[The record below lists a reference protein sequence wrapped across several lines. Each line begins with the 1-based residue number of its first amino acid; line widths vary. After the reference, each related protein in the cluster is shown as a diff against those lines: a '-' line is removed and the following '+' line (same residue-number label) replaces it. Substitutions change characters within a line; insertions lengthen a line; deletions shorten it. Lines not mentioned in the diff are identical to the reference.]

1 MVVGALNHHICGFWN
16 IDIYNQWF
24 CLGAIYIHIILMN
37 REKALETIIVLA
49 LVLLIVHLQ
58 FHVSWAVYL
67 AVGLLAI
74 AVISKKITLFIG
86 KLWFAFSHYLGLVM
100 NQIIMFIIF
109 YLFLL
114 PLSFFQRL
122 MGNNQILKKHKDNSY
137 FHQRHHLFTKKDI
150 ERPW

>member
-16 IDIYNQWF
+16 IDIFNKWF
-24 CLGAIYIHIILMN
+24 CVGAIYIHIVLLH
-37 REKALETIIVLA
+37 REKALATIIFLA
-49 LVLLIVHLQ
+49 LVLLIVYLK
-58 FHVSWAVYL
+58 FDAIWAVYL

-74 AVISKKITLFIG
+74 ALISKKITLFIG

-100 NQIIMFIIF
+100 NQIIMFVIF
-109 YLFLL
+109 YLFLV

-122 MGNNQILKKHKDNSY
+122 MGNNQILKKHKGDSY
-137 FHQRHHLFTKKDI
+137 FHQCHHLFTKKDI